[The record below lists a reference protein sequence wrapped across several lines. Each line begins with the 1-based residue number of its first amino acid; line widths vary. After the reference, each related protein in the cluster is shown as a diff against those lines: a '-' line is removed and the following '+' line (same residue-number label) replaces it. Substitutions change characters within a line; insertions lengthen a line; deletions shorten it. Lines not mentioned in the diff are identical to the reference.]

1 MTYLRGFIPWIAYG
15 AVAWASWQWAALAA
29 LLLGGVLLYLDRAEG
44 LSPSMRVLEYGTLV
58 FFAGVTALAFL
69 RPDSGLRAYDG
80 ALSSGWLALITWGS
94 LAVHRPFTLAI
105 ARHHAPPE
113 VWQTPLFLRIN
124 QVLSAAWAASF
135 TLAAAGQVLV
145 TAYGLGTAVLIA
157 IHVSAFVIPLRFT
170 ASYPQRARARYL
182 EKAGARSYAQEARSA

>member
-29 LLLGGVLLYLDRAEG
+29 LLLGAVLLYMDRAGG
-44 LSPSMRVLEYGTLV
+44 LSLSLRVLEYGTLV

-69 RPDSGLRAYDG
+69 HPDSGLRAYDG

-94 LAVHRPFTLAI
+94 IAVRRPFTLAM

-113 VWQTPLFLRIN
+113 VWQSPLFLRIN
-124 QVLSAAWAASF
+124 HVLSAAWAASF

-145 TAYGLGTAVLIA
+145 TALGLGPAALIA
-157 IHVSAFVIPLRFT
+157 VHVSAFVIPLRFT
-170 ASYPQRARARYL
+170 ATYPKRARARFL
-182 EKAGARSYAQEARSA
+182 EKAGERSYAQEARSA